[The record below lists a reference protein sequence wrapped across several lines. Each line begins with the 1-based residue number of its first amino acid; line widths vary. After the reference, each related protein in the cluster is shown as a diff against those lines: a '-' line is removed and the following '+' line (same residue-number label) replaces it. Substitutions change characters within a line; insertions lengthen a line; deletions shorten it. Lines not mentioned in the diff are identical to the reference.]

1 MRSLGIAALIILVA
15 STVLAQSSTPPK
27 PVFVTPTDTQRL
39 DLEPGA
45 IAINTGAAHIRIAY
59 LPRLAPLP
67 GTFPTRD
74 WAMPPNPLA
83 LTGTQIPEKP
93 RQIPAYLVT
102 R

>member
-1 MRSLGIAALIILVA
+1 MRSLGIAALLILVA
-15 STVLAQSSTPPK
+15 SAVLAQNPPK
-27 PVFVTPTDTQRL
+27 PVFVIQPQMQRV

-45 IAINTGAAHIRIAY
+45 VEITTSAVHARIAY

-67 GTFPTRD
+67 GSFPTRD
-74 WAMPPNPLA
+74 WGLPPNPLA

>member
-1 MRSLGIAALIILVA
+1 MRSLGIAALILLVA
-15 STVLAQSSTPPK
+15 STVLAQNNPPK
-27 PVFVTPTDTQRL
+27 PVFSIQPQVQRV

-45 IAINTGAAHIRIAY
+45 VEINTGAARVRIAY

-67 GTFPTRD
+67 GSFPTRD
-74 WAMPPNPLA
+74 WSQPPNPFA